1 MWASVGRICRCA
13 MTNLLKNKKGF
24 GIVEILVAAAVLGFM
39 YMAILNMHG
48 GNHDALLRIRGRDGA
63 VDVAQ
68 QVLDSLKAIGIAS
81 IPASHDPALDTT
93 FQVDDINRKWARGL
107 GDSATVVYSPEVTVS
122 ATQDYTSQDSSQFE
136 TIRHIYAKQVKVKVS
151 WNFKGSTQSIEV
163 SSIIR

>member
-1 MWASVGRICRCA
+1 

-39 YMAILNMHG
+39 YMAILNMQG

-81 IPASHDPALDTT
+81 IPSCSNPAQDTT
-93 FQVDDINRKWARGL
+93 YNVQDIDRKWARGL
-107 GDSATVVYSPEVTVS
+107 GDSATVTYHPEVTVS
-122 ATQDYTSQDSSQFE
+122 ATNSYTSQDVSQFE
-136 TIRHIYAKQVKVKVS
+136 TIQHIYAKQVKVKVS

-163 SSIIR
+163 SSVLR

>member
-1 MWASVGRICRCA
+1 

-39 YMAILNMHG
+39 YMAILNMQG

-68 QVLDSLKAIGIAS
+68 QVLDSLKAIGSAS
-81 IPASHDPALDTT
+81 IPSSSDPNLDTT
-93 FQVDDINRKWARGL
+93 FLVNDINRKWARGL
-107 GDSATVVYSPEVTVS
+107 GDSATVTYTPEVTVS
-122 ATQDYTSQDSSQFE
+122 ATQNYTSLDSSQFE
-136 TIRHIYAKQVKVKVS
+136 TIHHIYAKQVKVKVS

-163 SSIIR
+163 SSVIR

>member
-1 MWASVGRICRCA
+1 MVK
-13 MTNLLKNKKGF
+13 LLKNKKGF

-39 YMAILNMHG
+39 YMAVLNMHG

-68 QVLDSLKAIGIAS
+68 QVIDSLKSVGLAAIPS
-81 IPASHDPALDTT
+81 KDDEPTT
-93 FQVDDINRKWARGL
+93 FDVGPIERTWERGTKWG
-107 GDSATVVYSPEVTVS
+107 GGSAKVTYTPQVTVEPT
-122 ATQDYTSQDSSQFE
+122 ADYTTESSSQFE
-136 TIRHIYAKQVKVKVS
+136 TIQRVYAKQVKVKVS

>member
-1 MWASVGRICRCA
+1 
-13 MTNLLKNKKGF
+13 MTNFLKNKKGF

-39 YMAILNMHG
+39 YMAVLNMHG

-68 QVLDSLKAIGIAS
+68 QVIDSLKSVGLAAIPS
-81 IPASHDPALDTT
+81 KSDEPTT
-93 FQVDDINRKWARGL
+93 FNVDPIERSWKRSAKWG
-107 GDSATVVYSPEVTVS
+107 GGSAKVTYTPQVTVEPT
-122 ATQDYTSQDSSQFE
+122 ADYTTESTSQFE
-136 TIRHIYAKQVKVKVS
+136 TVQRVYAKQVKVKVS